1 MSQPARI
8 SEAPEKVPV
17 FILTGFLGAGKTTL
31 LNRMLTA
38 PHGRRIAVV
47 INEFGE
53 VGIDHHLVV
62 ASEEEILQ
70 MNNGCICCTVQGDL
84 LRVLL
89 RLLERRGAFDYLV
102 VETSGLA
109 DPTVLVQTLLLDER
123 VRRDFELRAVVTVVD
138 GMHIEQQL
146 AAHHEAREQVAC
158 ADALLLNKT
167 DLITPEEADSLAD
180 RLADLNPAARV
191 TPTRNAEV
199 DMGELLEMRAFDLE
213 AKRRAVQDC
222 DHREH
227 HPSVQTVSF
236 VQPGDLDKARL
247 SRWFRSVLAERGPD
261 LLRMKG
267 ILHMYGDSHQ
277 FVFHGVHSMFEGR
290 LGREWEDGEERLNR
304 LVFIGRDLDGDE
316 LQRGLRGC
324 LRSGDEAPTDGEPDI
339 YREVS
344 PFTLDQILI
353 WVRQALEFPSRTPV
367 TIKEVPCVKPG
378 CPPIETAIM
387 VFLEAEPPRF
397 YKIQK
402 TINEVNFD
410 SVYNLIENPMPCC

>member
-1 MSQPARI
+1 M
-8 SEAPEKVPV
+8 EKVPV

-38 PHGRRIAVV
+38 PHGRRIAVLV
-47 INEFGE
+47 NEFGE
-53 VGIDHHLVV
+53 VGIDHHLIV
-62 ASEEEILQ
+62 ASEEEVVQ

-84 LRVLL
+84 LRALL
-89 RLLERRGAFDYLV
+89 QLLERRDAFDYLV

-109 DPTVLVQTLLLDER
+109 DPTVMVQTLLLDER
-123 VRRDFELRAVVTVVD
+123 IRRDFELRAVVTVVD
-138 GMHIEQQL
+138 GMHMEQQL
-146 AAHHEAREQVAC
+146 AANHEALDQVAC

-167 DLITPEEADSLAD
+167 DLITPEEAESLAA
-180 RLADLNPAARV
+180 RLADLNPTARV
-191 TPTRNAEV
+191 NPTRNADV
-199 DMGELLEMRAFDLE
+199 DIGELLEMRAFDLE
-213 AKRRAVQDC
+213 AKRREVQK
-222 DHREH
+222 HGHQEH

-236 VQPGDLDKARL
+236 VQPGDLDKTRL
-247 SRWFRSVLAERGPD
+247 SRWFRSVLAERGAD

-267 ILHMYGDSHQ
+267 ILNMYGDSHQ
-277 FVFHGVHSMFEGR
+277 FVFHGVHGMFEGR
-290 LGREWEDGEERLNR
+290 LGREWEEGEERLNR
-304 LVFIGRDLDGDE
+304 LVFIGRELDGAE
-316 LQRGLRGC
+316 LQRGLGSC
-324 LRSGDEAPTDGEPDI
+324 LLSEGEAAADGEVDI

-344 PFTLDQILI
+344 SFTLDQISL
-353 WVRQALEFPSRTPV
+353 WVRQALEFPVRTPV

-402 TINEVNFD
+402 TINEVTFD

>member
-1 MSQPARI
+1 M
-8 SEAPEKVPV
+8 EKAPVI
-17 FILTGFLGAGKTTL
+17 ILTGFLGAGKTTL
-31 LNRMLTA
+31 LNRILTA

-62 ASEEEILQ
+62 ASEEEIFQ
-70 MNNGCICCTVQGDL
+70 MNNGCICCTVRGDL

-89 RLLERRGAFDYLV
+89 QLMERRDAFDYLV

-109 DPTVLVQTLLLDER
+109 EPTAMVQTLLLDER
-123 VRRDFELRAVVTVVD
+123 IRRDFELRAVVTVVD
-138 GMHIEQQL
+138 GMHVEQQL
-146 AAHHEAREQVAC
+146 AANHEAREQIAC
-158 ADALLLNKT
+158 ADAILLNKT
-167 DLITPEEADSLAD
+167 DLITPEEADSLAA
-180 RLADLNPAARV
+180 RLADLNPMARV
-191 TPTRNAEV
+191 NPTRNADV
-199 DMGELLEMRAFDLE
+199 DIGELLEMRAFDLE
-213 AKRRAVQDC
+213 AKRRSVRDRI
-222 DHREH
+222 HREH

-236 VQPGDLDKARL
+236 MQPGDLDKTRL
-247 SRWFRSVLAERGPD
+247 SHWFRSVLTGKGPD
-261 LLRMKG
+261 ILRMKG
-267 ILHMYGDSHQ
+267 ILNMYGDSHQ

-316 LQRGLRGC
+316 LRRGLGQC
-324 LRSGDEAPTDGEPDI
+324 LRSGDEAATEGDLDI
-339 YREVS
+339 YRDVS
-344 PFTLDQILI
+344 SFTLDQIRI

-378 CPPIETAIM
+378 CPPIETAVM

-402 TINEVNFD
+402 TINEVTFD